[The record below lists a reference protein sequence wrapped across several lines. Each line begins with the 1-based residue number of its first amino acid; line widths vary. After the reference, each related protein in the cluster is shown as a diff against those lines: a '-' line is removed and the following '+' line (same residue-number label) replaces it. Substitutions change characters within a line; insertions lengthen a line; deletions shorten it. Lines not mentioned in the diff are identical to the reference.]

1 MCVPSRNLRHWR
13 IVRRIDVGDHHP
25 MSYETGVRWKWIP
38 AVVLGFV
45 LLSWIVFEALDLI
58 DFEGVV
64 SWVRG
69 IDPVW
74 AAAAIFALLVVDV
87 LLPVPSTPLI
97 VLAGTALGLP
107 FGLALA
113 IIGSLGSSAAGYALG
128 RFAGPWLVR
137 RVVTI
142 EELTEMRRWGRQFG
156 PWFFGVAR
164 GIPMM
169 AETVSVSAGVSRV
182 SFRQFMSFT
191 LIGTIPICAAYVF
204 AGSKA
209 DTVEQIVMISAV
221 GFLLTVGLFYLLRR
235 LVKAAP

>member
-1 MCVPSRNLRHWR
+1 
-13 IVRRIDVGDHHP
+13 

-58 DFEGVV
+58 DFDGVV
-64 SWVRG
+64 AWVRG

-113 IIGSLGSSAAGYALG
+113 IVGSLGSSAAGYALG

-182 SFRQFMSFT
+182 SFRTFMAFT
-191 LIGTIPICAAYVF
+191 LVGTVPICAAYVF
-204 AGSKA
+204 AGSQA

>member
-1 MCVPSRNLRHWR
+1 VSPSRNLRHWR
-13 IVRRIDVGDHHP
+13 IVRRIEVGDHHP

-38 AVVLGFV
+38 FVVLGFV

-64 SWVRG
+64 TWVRG

-74 AAAAIFALLVVDV
+74 AAVAIFALLVVDV

-107 FGLALA
+107 LGLALA
-113 IIGSLGSSAAGYALG
+113 VVGSLGSSAAGYALG

-142 EELTEMRRWGRQFG
+142 DELTEMRRWGRQFG

-182 SFRQFMSFT
+182 SFRTFILFT
-191 LIGTIPICAAYVF
+191 LAGTVPICAAYVL
-204 AGSKA
+204 AGSQA
-209 DTVEQIVMISAV
+209 ETVEGIVMISAV

>member
-1 MCVPSRNLRHWR
+1 
-13 IVRRIDVGDHHP
+13 

-38 AVVLGFV
+38 FVVLGFV
-45 LLSWIVFEALDLI
+45 LLSWIVFEAFDLI

-64 SWVRG
+64 TWVRG
-69 IDPVW
+69 IDPLW
-74 AAAAIFALLVVDV
+74 AAVAIFALLVVDV

-97 VLAGTALGLP
+97 VLAGTALGVP

-113 IIGSLGSSAAGYALG
+113 VIGSLGSSAAGYALG
-128 RFAGPWLVR
+128 RFARPWLVR

-142 EELTEMRRWGRQFG
+142 EELREMRRWGRQFG

-182 SFRQFMSFT
+182 SFWTFMLST
-191 LIGTIPICAAYVF
+191 LVGTVPICAAYVL
-204 AGSKA
+204 AGAQA

-221 GFLLTVGLFYLLRR
+221 GFLATAGVFYLLRR
-235 LVKAAP
+235 FVKTAP